1 MLTLEQLNDT
11 IPDGSEN
18 ALSGREIARK
28 FNVSYRA
35 VTLFVNILRRRGAV
49 ICSCQRGYYKP
60 LTPDEARRF
69 VRVMR
74 SRVRQIRAATQ
85 SAERYVKTIDAASDF
100 DGRTLLMNG
109 GEDNG

>member
-1 MLTLEQLNDT
+1 MTLDQLNDV

-18 ALSGREIARK
+18 AMSGSEIARR
-28 FNVSYRA
+28 FNVSYRN
-35 VTLFVNILRRRGAV
+35 VTLFVNVLRRRGAV

-60 LTPDEARRF
+60 LTPDEAKMF

-85 SAERYVKTIDAASDF
+85 SAERYIKMIDVASDF
-100 DGRTLLMNG
+100 GGRTLLMNG